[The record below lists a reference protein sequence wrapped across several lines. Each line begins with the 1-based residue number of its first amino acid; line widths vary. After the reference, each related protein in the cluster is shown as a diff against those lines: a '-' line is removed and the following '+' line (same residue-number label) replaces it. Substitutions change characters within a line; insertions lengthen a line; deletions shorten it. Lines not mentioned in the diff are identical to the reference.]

1 VRKILIIHFIAVLFF
16 GCSSENDSNGKK
28 TFEIDVLPV
37 HENSPEVNF
46 AIGIKKDADLS
57 LVFKTLNELHFDIR
71 QMSGFVYNSNTAESG
86 VSNLMDELNQKPY
99 IKTGAWSATPYTV
112 YFNQTENK
120 TMILNSYF
128 EMNIAN
134 QADLLNLISS
144 LKWQDRLSEYKSI
157 TLSIPEGSQTYWK
170 TEMKKYSFVKWT
182 ETFDQVC
189 LSYEQAPVL
198 SANVP
203 TTGNV
208 NQVIPIA
215 VNFIIHNGCG
225 GFGTITETNSGNT
238 KTITLKAKY
247 EGCFCTQVMGN
258 IQTTYNFTA
267 TTTGI
272 HTIKFLQPDGN
283 FLTYSITI
291 Q

>member
-1 VRKILIIHFIAVLFF
+1 MRKILTISIVAVLFF
-16 GCSSENDSNGKK
+16 SCSSENLNS
-28 TFEIDVLPV
+28 DVPPTG
-37 HENSPEVNF
+37 ENSSKVNF
-46 AIGIKKDADLS
+46 AIGINKDADLS
-57 LVFKTLNELHFDIR
+57 LVFKTLNELKFDIR
-71 QMSGFVYNSNTAESG
+71 QMYGFVYNSNTPESE
-86 VSNLMDELNQKPY
+86 VSNLRDELNTKPY
-99 IKTGAWSATPYTV
+99 IKTGAWSATTSSV

-120 TMILNSYF
+120 TMILNTYL
-128 EMNIAN
+128 EMNVAS
-134 QADLLNLISS
+134 QTDLLNLISS
-144 LKWQDRLSEYKSI
+144 KKWQDRLSEYKSI

-189 LSYEQAPVL
+189 ISYEQAPVL

-203 TTGNV
+203 TSGNV
-208 NQVIPIA
+208 NQVIPITM
-215 VNFIIHNGCG
+215 NFEVRNGCG
-225 GFGTITETNSGNT
+225 GFGSITETNSGNT
-238 KTITLKAKY
+238 KTITVKAKY
-247 EGCFCTQVMGN
+247 EGCFCTQVIGN

-283 FLTYSITI
+283 FLTYTITI

>member
-1 VRKILIIHFIAVLFF
+1 MRKILTLIIVVLFF
-16 GCSSENDSNGKK
+16 SCSSENSNS
-28 TFEIDVLPV
+28 DVPPTG
-37 HENSPEVNF
+37 ENSSEVNL
-46 AIGIKKDADLS
+46 AIGIKKDADLN
-57 LVFKTLNELHFDIR
+57 LVFKTLNELKFDIR

-86 VSNLMDELNQKPY
+86 VSNLMAELNKKPY
-99 IKTGAWSATPYTV
+99 IKTSGWSATPYTV

-128 EMNIAN
+128 EMNAAN
-134 QADLLNLISS
+134 QTDLLNLISS

-170 TEMKKYSFVKWT
+170 TKMMKYSFVKWT

-189 LSYEQAPVL
+189 ISYEHAPVL

-203 TTGNV
+203 DSGNR
-208 NQVIPIA
+208 NQVIPIPLIF
-215 VNFIIHNGCG
+215 VVHNGCG
-225 GFGTITETNSGNT
+225 GFSAITETNSGNT
-238 KTITLKAKY
+238 KTITVKAKY
-247 EGCFCTQVMGN
+247 EGCLCTQSIGN
-258 IQTTYNFTA
+258 IQTTYNFTS

-272 HTIKFLQPDGN
+272 HTIKFLQPDGK